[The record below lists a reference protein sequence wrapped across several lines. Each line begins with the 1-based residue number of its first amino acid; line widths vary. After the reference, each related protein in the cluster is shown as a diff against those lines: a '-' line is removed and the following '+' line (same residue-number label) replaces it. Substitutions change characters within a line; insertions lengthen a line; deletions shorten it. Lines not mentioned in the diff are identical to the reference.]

1 VKVRATE
8 DLSCVSK
15 ETAVGVQDRDYMKER
30 TLRRLEK
37 SDIYY
42 DPKLFRLRKDDPV
55 QGDCPPD
62 INYKLL
68 GGLVTGFIAGFLFA
82 CLAALQDWG
91 VFQKGVAVVFKFM
104 TLF

>member
-1 VKVRATE
+1 M
-8 DLSCVSK
+8 
-15 ETAVGVQDRDYMKER
+15 GVQDRDYMKER

-42 DPKLFRLRKDDPV
+42 NPKLS
-55 QGDCPPD
+55 D